1 MKSILPPN
9 ASPMMRAVDV
19 AAATR
24 LAGVEIPAPDHR
36 DPDRCPPEA
45 LPLLAREFG
54 ALVWSEDWPLSA
66 RRMVV
71 RAAALA
77 ARRRG
82 TIRAIEDAL
91 IAFGAVFTI
100 EEDLGEFTGTIRIRN
115 ANAIYG
121 VIDAAKAA
129 VREAGRAS
137 VHWTWVE
144 GEAVT
149 ADVAVV
155 SAAQA
160 LRICDTPFLLE
171 N

>member
-54 ALVWSEDWPLSA
+54 VLVWSEDWPLSA

-71 RAAALA
+71 RDAALA

-91 IAFGAVFTI
+91 TAFGAVFTI

-115 ANAIYG
+115 SNVIYG
-121 VIDAAKAA
+121 ALDAAKAA

-137 VHWTWVE
+137 VKWTWVE

-149 ADVAVV
+149 VDVAVV

-160 LRICDTPFLLE
+160 LRLCDTPFLLE